1 MKIGHVA
8 AGILA
13 AISLAPQA
21 RAGDAVV
28 PDEFELQQRSV
39 GACDHLGTG
48 FFQLPG
54 TGTCA
59 RVGGRVRYDKSYS
72 NRGGTYSGGR
82 TELEFETRSN

>member
-1 MKIGHVA
+1 MKTGLFAVA
-8 AGILA
+8 AMA
-13 AISLAPQA
+13 AISVAPFAQA
-21 RAGDAVV
+21 EDAIV
-28 PDEFELQQRSV
+28 PNEFEQQQAV
-39 GACDHLGTG
+39 GACDHHGTG

-72 NRGGTYSGGR
+72 NRGGSYSGGR